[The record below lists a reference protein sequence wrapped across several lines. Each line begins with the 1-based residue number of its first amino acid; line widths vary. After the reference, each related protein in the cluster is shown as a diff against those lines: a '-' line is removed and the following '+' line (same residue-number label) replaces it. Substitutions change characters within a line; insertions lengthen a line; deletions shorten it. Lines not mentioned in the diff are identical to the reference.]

1 MKYAPKNLK
10 LAPADYGFTVLRK
23 YEAVDNADDVKQ
35 NADRTW
41 TIKTGARVHVRL
53 TMVAQAR
60 RYHVALVD
68 NLPAGLEILN
78 PSLAV
83 TESIPSDTQNTSVVE
98 EYSRGYYG
106 SWWWRANW
114 FEHQN
119 FRDERAEAFSS
130 LLWEGVYNYSY
141 VARATTPG
149 QFVVPPAKAEEIYHP
164 ETFGRTGTDFVN
176 VE

>member
-1 MKYAPKNLK
+1 MNHAPRLQVVDIETFEQPFR
-10 LAPADYGFTVLRK
+10 LRMPFRFGVITVTHGQQA
-23 YEAVDNADDVKQ
+23 Y
-35 NADRTW
+35 
-41 TIKTGARVHVRL
+41 ARVRVRL
-53 TMVAQAR
+53 TMDAQAR

-78 PSLAV
+78 PELAT
-83 TESIPSDTQNTSVVE
+83 TEAIPADNQPDTSVA
-98 EYSRGYYG
+98 EYGSRSYGYG
-106 SWWWRANW
+106 SWWRRYW

-119 FRDERAEAFSS
+119 FRDERAEAFAS

-149 QFVVPPAKAEEIYHP
+149 EFVVPPAKAEEMYHP
-164 ETFGRTGTDFVN
+164 ETFGRTGTDFVK

>member
-1 MKYAPKNLK
+1 MPTER
-10 LAPADYGFTVLRK
+10 GRSS
-23 YEAVDNADDVKQ
+23 
-35 NADRTW
+35 
-41 TIKTGARVHVRL
+41 
-53 TMVAQAR
+53 
-60 RYHVALVD
+60 

-78 PSLAV
+78 PELAT
-83 TESIPSDTQNTSVVE
+83 TEAIPADAGGGNTGVIEVGNRSMG
-98 EYSRGYYG
+98 RNYY
-106 SWWWRANW
+106 WWRMNW

-130 LLWEGVYNYSY
+130 LLWEGVYNYTY

-149 QFVVPPAKAEEIYHP
+149 QFIVPPAKAEEMYHP